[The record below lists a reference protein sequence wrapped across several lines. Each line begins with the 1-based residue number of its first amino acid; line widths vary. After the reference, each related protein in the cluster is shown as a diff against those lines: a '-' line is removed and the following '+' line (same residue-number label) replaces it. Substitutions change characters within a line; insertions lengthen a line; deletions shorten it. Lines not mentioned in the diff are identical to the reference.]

1 MEEVCRKLEDLRSE
15 METLREEYRAKSE
28 LSENLRRAHE
38 AQLAR
43 LQEAKAQIEKQSAE
57 IDGRVEEISLS
68 KKMYED
74 LESRL
79 MEKESA
85 LKQQA
90 LLNES
95 LRASTREKLMDLEGR
110 NRELASALDEANT
123 KLEEQE
129 REICSYKEEI
139 KGFNGLL
146 IKSQKQCSDAE
157 LRAQASK
164 EVGRRGEMLQK
175 LEEEKMDVE
184 NQLKWKMEQFMHLEE
199 AHGKLQDEFRVAK
212 KLWGLERSTLVDK
225 IQTLQLNF
233 DSQAVVIEDLRSK
246 LKMCN
251 QALAH
256 EESRRKLLE
265 VQISE
270 SKALYDNIF
279 SEYEEARSTIEALT
293 EKRDE
298 EIVSLRISLATKST
312 LIKEIEFKS
321 AHLKQENQELQTS
334 LREYQDAQAIEADTA
349 SSLKTLR
356 NKFRALEHAHR
367 RCSEKLKAKEIEWR
381 SHVVKLEKDLD
392 DCRCQLNSKDKR
404 LLDLQLELEDCQSLL
419 MQQKLDVEE
428 IATVL
433 LLVESKFSKS
443 CSVIENLKLEMSQHN
458 AIYAG
463 KFDVLMGQSEKNTAL
478 IQAQAETQK
487 EHDAFESLQRRANY
501 LETVAQKNGV
511 LEKELEECRGML
523 EESYRNLGYITEQA
537 SKKEIHILDD
547 LRSASDELDRAN
559 YALAEKTTE
568 LSKMQC
574 ELQQKTS
581 IMEKIK
587 LDLETELNNYRD
599 DNKAT
604 RKNLDF
610 AIVDKMEAENKLRQ
624 VKEDLLEL
632 TKEKDKI
639 IEELKQHVVLLEE
652 DNGRIK
658 SKFASLFKSEVKK
671 FSQTEKKF
679 LEFAKYTHRRL
690 KETLG
695 LINKLEEKFIS
706 SETTILMTFE
716 QEIFKYL
723 QVMEDYDKSITGLLH
738 DVLSLEEDVTCS
750 VEATTDSQLKD
761 KQLEIHSL
769 RDDLEYMAATYVL
782 MEQESKFQSIFAV
795 ELEKEIN
802 MLLLNLKSEEISSLN
817 SKNCIEQLKVQL
829 SMQSLENEKKHV
841 QVLDELNFLQIEKR
855 TLVDQLGKL
864 KDNIEALH
872 NINAKLLSEKEELI
886 QQMMGFNNMIGMMY
900 HADEEL
906 MRNWDEVLQ
915 KAEDENSLTK
925 FDKKYPFNSDI
936 IDDRK
941 YISLKNSIQL
951 VSGKRSP
958 LNEHNW

>member
-1 MEEVCRKLEDLRSE
+1 MEEVCRKLEDLMSE

-28 LSENLRRAHE
+28 LSENLRRTHE

-57 IDGRVEEISLS
+57 IDGKVEEISLS

-85 LKQQA
+85 LNQLA
-90 LLNES
+90 LLNEN

-139 KGFNGLL
+139 KGLNGLL

-164 EVGRRGEMLQK
+164 EVRRRGEMLQK

-233 DSQAVVIEDLRSK
+233 DSQAV
-246 LKMCN
+246 
-251 QALAH
+251 
-256 EESRRKLLE
+256 
-265 VQISE
+265 
-270 SKALYDNIF
+270 
-279 SEYEEARSTIEALT
+279 
-293 EKRDE
+293 
-298 EIVSLRISLATKST
+298 
-312 LIKEIEFKS
+312 S

-367 RCSEKLKAKEIEWR
+367 RCAEKLKAKEIEWR
-381 SHVVKLEKDLD
+381 THVVKLEKDLD

-419 MQQKLDVEE
+419 MQQKLDIEE

-443 CSVIENLKLEMSQHN
+443 CSVIENLKLEMSQYN

-523 EESYRNLGYITEQA
+523 EESYRNLGYIKEQA
-537 SKKEIHILDD
+537 SRKEIHILDD

-559 YALAEKTTE
+559 YALSEKTTE

-574 ELQQKTS
+574 ELQQQTS

-599 DNKAT
+599 ENKAT

-610 AIVDKMEAENKLRQ
+610 AIVAKMEAENKLRQ

-652 DNGRIK
+652 DNGRIE

-671 FSQTEKKF
+671 FSETEKKF

-690 KETLG
+690 KETQG

-723 QVMEDYDKSITGLLH
+723 RVMEDYDKSITGLLH

-750 VEATTDSQLKD
+750 VEAITDSQLKD

-802 MLLLNLKSEEISSLN
+802 MLLLNLKSEEILSLN

-841 QVLDELNFLQIEKR
+841 EVLDELNFLQIEKR

-886 QQMMGFNNMIGMMY
+886 QEMMGFNNMIGMMY

-906 MRNWDEVLQ
+906 LRNWDEVLQ
-915 KAEDENSLTK
+915 KAEDENSVTK

-958 LNEHNW
+958 LNEHNWLFKLVRYCRPRSILLVNKCVVADESARLGPRVDVGSLLSIDLDAEVAMPSGRGADQRLWVFGPVGSSPSCTRWQLLG